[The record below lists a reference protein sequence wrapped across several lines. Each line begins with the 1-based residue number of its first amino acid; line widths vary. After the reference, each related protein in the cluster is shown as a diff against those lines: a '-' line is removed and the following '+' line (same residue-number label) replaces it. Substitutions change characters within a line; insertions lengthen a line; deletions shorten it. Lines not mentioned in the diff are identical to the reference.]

1 MFWSGI
7 RRLARS
13 TTQKSNR
20 GAHDSTDSRRV
31 YYSPR
36 CWVHFLSY
44 FDVHPSQKLVHLWDL
59 MNMLARP
66 AIIGMRFYEPRWKPK
81 LSSALTNVSSL
92 AARLFLQNLGE
103 ALPIYYIMDG
113 RKLVPYQ
120 CVVRREVRTFQG
132 IGRMENW
139 GLEMIND

>member
-1 MFWSGI
+1 
-7 RRLARS
+7 
-13 TTQKSNR
+13 
-20 GAHDSTDSRRV
+20 
-31 YYSPR
+31 
-36 CWVHFLSY
+36 
-44 FDVHPSQKLVHLWDL
+44 

-66 AIIGMRFYEPRWKPK
+66 AIIGMRFYEPRRKQK
-81 LSSALTNVSSL
+81 LSSALNVSSL

-132 IGRMENW
+132 IGGMEN
-139 GLEMIND
+139 

>member
-1 MFWSGI
+1 
-7 RRLARS
+7 
-13 TTQKSNR
+13 
-20 GAHDSTDSRRV
+20 
-31 YYSPR
+31 
-36 CWVHFLSY
+36 
-44 FDVHPSQKLVHLWDL
+44 

-132 IGRMENW
+132 IGRMEN
-139 GLEMIND
+139 